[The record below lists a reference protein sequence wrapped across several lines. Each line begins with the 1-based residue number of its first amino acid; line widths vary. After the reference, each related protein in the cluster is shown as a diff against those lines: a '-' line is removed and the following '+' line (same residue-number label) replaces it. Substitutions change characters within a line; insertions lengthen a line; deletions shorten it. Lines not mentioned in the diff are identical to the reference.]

1 MNIYGVIGMKGIKKK
16 HSKDQIVNQKNL
28 YRSYSMKQAKIICI
42 TCSGTGETI
51 DEESGDTYVCETC
64 GGTGRIEDD
73 SDFTGEK

>member
-1 MNIYGVIGMKGIKKK
+1 
-16 HSKDQIVNQKNL
+16 
-28 YRSYSMKQAKIICI
+28 MKQAKIICI